1 MSIHVTST
9 SSHYSSAAAKIL
21 LLTSFFWATC
31 AAFSQTTEKKPASP
45 WKVSLGLGLVSLP
58 EYEGAS
64 KRISSLA
71 PDLNA
76 SYKTEDWGT
85 FGIGSKSNG
94 ISWTIVDTDA
104 YALGLSLGAVQGRVD
119 AKDGTL
125 FRPGSKRLKGMGE
138 IKSTA
143 EYGAFGR
150 VNAGMPLTFAFKKDS
165 GNGKLNSKD
174 GSFDGSGGF
183 VVELGAEIPWEINSK
198 LALSLSPSLVWA
210 DKKHNQTYF
219 GVTAAQSAK
228 SGFKTYTPNAG
239 IKSMGLTLNGNY
251 KLDNN
256 WSANAAL
263 SFNQLTGDAAKSSL
277 VQKKA
282 QSHLFVGA
290 SYTF

>member
-1 MSIHVTST
+1 MSIYFTST
-9 SSHYSSAAAKIL
+9 SSNYTSTTSKIL
-21 LLTSFFWATC
+21 LVTSLFWISE
-31 AAFSQTTEKKPASP
+31 AAFSQTIDKKQVSP
-45 WKVSLGLGLVSLP
+45 WKVSVGLGVISLP

-64 KRISSLA
+64 KRISSAA

-76 SYKTEDWGT
+76 SYKSEDWGT

-94 ISWTIVDTDA
+94 ISWTIVDKHA
-104 YALGLSLGAVQGRVD
+104 YSLGLSLGAVQGRVD
-119 AKDGTL
+119 NKDGTL
-125 FRPGSKRLKGMGE
+125 FRPGSKRLRGMGE
-138 IKSTA
+138 IKSSA
-143 EYGAFGR
+143 EYGVFGR
-150 VNAGMPLTFAFKKDS
+150 VNAGIPLTFAFKKDA
-165 GNGKLNSKD
+165 GNGKLNAKD
-174 GSFDGSGGF
+174 GSFDGSGGS
-183 VVELGAEIPWEINSK
+183 VIELGADIPWEINSK

-251 KLDNN
+251 KIDNS
-256 WSANAAL
+256 WSANAAV
-263 SFNQLTGDAAKSSL
+263 SFTQLTGDAAKSSI

-282 QSHLFVGA
+282 QSLLFVGA